1 MARILV
7 LQHVAHEILGTLD
20 PLLRS
25 YGARMRYVNFERA
38 PDTSPTLDGYQG
50 LIVLGGPM
58 NVDQV
63 ERYPHLEREIRLIA
77 NAIERKLPVLGICLG
92 AQLIARALGARV
104 SPHAVKEIGWYEVTP
119 TSAAREDPVL
129 GAFGPNE
136 TVFQWH
142 GDTFELP
149 RGAETLV
156 TGADCVQQAFRFGS
170 HVYGLQFHLEVDAPM
185 IEHWLNVPQNRD
197 EIAATDGAIDP
208 ATIRRATPNH
218 VGRLEQLS
226 EKCFSG
232 FVELIGGLRRR
243 DRRPHH

>member
-25 YGARMRYVNFERA
+25 YGARLRYVNFERD
-38 PDTSPTLDGYQG
+38 PETEPTLEGYQS

-77 NAIERKLPVLGICLG
+77 EAIDRKLPVLGICLG

-104 SPHAVKEIGWYEVTP
+104 APHAVKEIGWYDVATTP
-119 TSAAREDPVL
+119 AAREDPVL
-129 GAFGPNE
+129 GPFGASE

-156 TGADCVQQAFRFGS
+156 TGADCVQQAFRFGT

-185 IEHWLNVPQNRD
+185 IEHWLEVPQNRD
-197 EIAATDGAIDP
+197 EINATAGGIDP
-208 ATIRRATPNH
+208 AAIRRATPEH

-226 EKCFSG
+226 ERCFSG
-232 FVELIGGLRRR
+232 FIELIGGLRRR
-243 DRRPHH
+243 DRQPHH